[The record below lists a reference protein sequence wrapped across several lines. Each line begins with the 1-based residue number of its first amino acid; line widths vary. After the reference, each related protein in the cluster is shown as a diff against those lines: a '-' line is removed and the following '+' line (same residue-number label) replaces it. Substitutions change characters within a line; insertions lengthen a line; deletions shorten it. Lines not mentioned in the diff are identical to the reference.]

1 MTEPLRQGVGSGSLQ
16 PDPPGLH
23 PKRAAARLAPEARK
37 PQQVPGDGG
46 EGLDDPALVGM
57 AWPILDQERPS
68 MPQAEFAEDLDREL
82 YEVKIGSWFH
92 LPGIARPGR
101 GVQDTFAQ
109 AHVLDRG
116 FGAAPALRPAPPK
129 DGEGLL
135 AAHTG

>member
-1 MTEPLRQGVGSGSLQ
+1 
-16 PDPPGLH
+16 
-23 PKRAAARLAPEARK
+23 
-37 PQQVPGDGG
+37 
-46 EGLDDPALVGM
+46 
-57 AWPILDQERPS
+57 

-116 FGAAPALRPAPPK
+116 FGPAPALRPVQQEYGDVFLPAEPI
-129 DGEGLL
+129 DGAGEVDR
-135 AAHTG
+135 